1 MPETFIQQ
9 YESFLSSLTLYPA
22 LSKIKNVEID
32 LKGELNPSFHLD
44 KFFFGEKKW
53 LSFEQFY
60 YYYFDQYKD
69 IIKKEFGFDNDALF
83 EKGLWAR
90 LYRTQFGFLTEY
102 HAFYLCCQFF
112 SKEKLKRSV
121 ELDKAGVDFQLML
134 NDTLFN
140 VHIFVDTPRAW
151 SFRKYKSL
159 HKNVNSLQGLHVN
172 LPYSLKEN
180 NFNSLRYLKNKFG
193 VYTISYLQYL
203 KDQIEKG
210 RIKNNNITGTTSE
223 GFIYCD

>member
-1 MPETFIQQ
+1 MSEILQQ
-9 YESFLSSLTLYPA
+9 YESFLSSLTLHPS
-22 LSKIKNVEID
+22 LSTIKSIEMD
-32 LKGELNPSFHLD
+32 LKGELNPSYHLD
-44 KFFFGEKKW
+44 KLFFQEKKW

-69 IIKKEFGFDNDALF
+69 VIKKEFGFTDEVTF

-102 HAFYLCCQFF
+102 HAFYLCSEFF
-112 SKEKLKRSV
+112 GKEKLNRSV
-121 ELDKAGVDFQLML
+121 ELDKAGVDFQLMV
-134 NDTLFN
+134 DGIVFN

-151 SFRKYKSL
+151 SFRKYKSQR
-159 HKNVNSLQGLHVN
+159 KNVNSLHGVHVN

-193 VYTISYLQYL
+193 VYSISYLEYL
-203 KDQIEKG
+203 KEQIEMG
-210 RIKNNNITGTTSE
+210 RIKNNNITGTVPQ
-223 GFIYCD
+223 GFIYSD

>member
-1 MPETFIQQ
+1 MSKKIIEQF
-9 YESFLSSLTLYPA
+9 ELFLSSLTLYPA
-22 LSKIKNVEID
+22 LSKIKNIEMD

-44 KFFFGEKKW
+44 KLFFQENKW

-60 YYYFDQYKD
+60 YYYFDQYKEV
-69 IIKKEFGFDNDALF
+69 IKKEFGFSDDENF

-90 LYRTQFGFLTEY
+90 LYRTQFGCLTEY
-102 HAFYLCCQFF
+102 HAFHLCSDFF
-112 SKEKLKRSV
+112 GKENLKRSV
-121 ELDKAGVDFQLML
+121 ELDKAGVDFQLTL
-134 NDTLFN
+134 NETVFN

-151 SFRKYKSL
+151 SFRNYKSE
-159 HKNVNSLQGLHVN
+159 HKNVNSFQGVHIN

-203 KDQIEKG
+203 KDEIEKG
-210 RIKNNNITGTTSE
+210 RIKNNNIIGTVSQ
-223 GFIYCD
+223 GFVYAD

>member
-9 YESFLSSLTLYPA
+9 YESFLSSLVLYPA
-22 LSKIKNVEID
+22 LSKIKNIEMD

-44 KFFFGEKKW
+44 KLFFLERQW

-69 IIKKEFGFDNDALF
+69 VIKKEFGFSDEENF

-102 HAFYLCCQFF
+102 HAFYLCSEFF
-112 SKEKLKRSV
+112 GKEKLNRSV
-121 ELDKAGVDFQLML
+121 ELDKAGVDFQLTINDML
-134 NDTLFN
+134 YN

-151 SFRKYKSL
+151 SFRNYKSE
-159 HKNVNSLQGLHVN
+159 HKNVNSLQGLHIN

-203 KDQIEKG
+203 KEQIEMG
-210 RIKNNNITGTTSE
+210 RIKNNNITGTVPR
-223 GFIYCD
+223 GFVYAD

>member
-1 MPETFIQQ
+1 MPETFIKQF
-9 YESFLSSLTLYPA
+9 ESFLSSLTLYPA

-32 LKGELNPSFHLD
+32 LKGKLNPSFHLD
-44 KFFFGEKKW
+44 KLFFHEKKW

-69 IIKKEFGFDNDALF
+69 IIKNEFGFTDDALF

-102 HAFYLCCQFF
+102 HAFYLCSDFF
-112 SKEKLKRSV
+112 GKEKLNRSV
-121 ELDKAGVDFQLML
+121 ELDKAGVDFQLMV
-134 NDTLFN
+134 NDKIFN
-140 VHIFVDTPRAW
+140 IHIFVDTPRAW
-151 SFRKYKSL
+151 SFRKYKST
-159 HKNVNSLQGLHVN
+159 HKNVNSLQGVHVN

-193 VYTISYLQYL
+193 IYTISYLQYL
-203 KDQIEKG
+203 KKQIEMG
-210 RIKNNNITGTTSE
+210 RIKNNNIAGTTSK
-223 GFIYCD
+223 GFVYTD

>member
-22 LSKIKNVEID
+22 LSKIKNVEMD

-44 KFFFGEKKW
+44 KLFFQERKW

-69 IIKKEFGFDNDALF
+69 VIKKEFGFTDDALF

-90 LYRTQFGFLTEY
+90 LYRTQIGFLTEY
-102 HAFYLCCQFF
+102 HAFHLCSDFF
-112 SKEKLKRSV
+112 GKEKLKRSV
-121 ELDKAGVDFQLML
+121 ELDKAGVDFQLSL
-134 NDTLFN
+134 NDKIFN
-140 VHIFVDTPRAW
+140 IHIFVDTPRAL
-151 SFRKYKSL
+151 SFRKYKSQ
-159 HKNVNSLQGLHVN
+159 HKNVNSLQGIHVN

-180 NFNSLRYLKNKFG
+180 NFNSLRYLKNRFG

-203 KDQIEKG
+203 KEQIEMG
-210 RIKNNNITGTTSE
+210 WIKNNNITGTSSQ
-223 GFIYCD
+223 GFVYTN

>member
-1 MPETFIQQ
+1 M
-9 YESFLSSLTLYPA
+9 
-22 LSKIKNVEID
+22 D

-44 KFFFGEKKW
+44 KLFFREKKW

-69 IIKKEFGFDNDALF
+69 IIKEEFGFADEASF

-102 HAFYLCCQFF
+102 HAFYLCSEFF
-112 SKEKLKRSV
+112 GKENLMRSV
-121 ELDKAGVDFQLML
+121 ELDKAGVDFQLMV
-134 NDTLFN
+134 NEKVFN

-151 SFRKYKSL
+151 SFRNYKSE
-159 HKNVNSLQGLHVN
+159 HKNVNSFQGVHIN

-193 VYTISYLQYL
+193 VYTTSYLQYL
-203 KDQIEKG
+203 KEQIETG
-210 RIKNNNITGTTSE
+210 RIKNNNIIGTVPQ
-223 GFIYCD
+223 GFVYAV

>member
-1 MPETFIQQ
+1 MPETLIQQ

-22 LSKIKNVEID
+22 LSKMKTLEMD

-44 KFFFGEKKW
+44 KLFFKENKW
-53 LSFEQFY
+53 LSFDQFY

-69 IIKKEFGFDNDALF
+69 VIKKEFNYKDHTSF
-83 EKGLWAR
+83 ENGLWAR

-102 HAFYLCCQFF
+102 HAFHLCSEFF
-112 SKEKLKRSV
+112 GKERLNRSV
-121 ELDKAGVDFQLML
+121 ELDKAGVDFQLTYK
-134 NDTLFN
+134 DQIFN
-140 VHIFVDTPRAW
+140 MHIFVDTPRAW
-151 SFRKYKSL
+151 SFRLYKTIN
-159 HKNVNSLQGLHVN
+159 KNVNNLQGIHVN

-193 VYTISYLQYL
+193 VYTIFYLQYL
-203 KDQIEKG
+203 KQQIEMG

-223 GFIYCD
+223 GFIYMD